1 MTEKCFNCGKDA
13 KCETS
18 INHTRY
24 VFCGHRDCRLFL
36 ITLFREHLNEITPF
50 GL

>member
-18 INHTRY
+18 IGSTRY
-24 VFCGHRDCRLFL
+24 VYCGRRDCRRFL
-36 ITLFREHLNEITPF
+36 VTLFKEHLDEQTPF